1 MVNIQDLIGTEE
13 RNNKSVLIVGGGKIT
28 YYLCK
33 ELLKYG
39 MDIKIID
46 NNKEVCENLAEI
58 FPRITIIHGDATN
71 PTVLEEEGIFDSD
84 TFIALTGNDEINII
98 LSLFAKAKKLN
109 KIISKVNNNS
119 YNNLIKDYGLTN
131 IFSPREVIT
140 DLILT
145 YVRTVENIGF
155 ASADYVHRFVNNK
168 VEALEFQVPDN
179 FKYIGIPLKNLI
191 LEKDILVAGVVRNGE
206 FIVAD
211 GNLDIKE
218 KDRIMII
225 SFEKKIKDLRDIIRG

>member
-1 MVNIQDLIGTEE
+1 M
-13 RNNKSVLIVGGGKIT
+13 
-28 YYLCK
+28 
-33 ELLKYG
+33 
-39 MDIKIID
+39 
-46 NNKEVCENLAEI
+46 
-58 FPRITIIHGDATN
+58 
-71 PTVLEEEGIFDSD
+71 
-84 TFIALTGNDEINII
+84 
-98 LSLFAKAKKLN
+98 
-109 KIISKVNNNS
+109 
-119 YNNLIKDYGLTN
+119 TN